1 MSLRT
6 DLNEISENPKE
17 FRKFGL
23 LIGGLLLAAGIWK
36 IYQHHASGGWFLF
49 FGVALILLGGTI
61 PRSIKWLYRAWMT
74 FGITMGWIV
83 SNIILVLIFFLLVT
97 PLAVF
102 ARLSKKDFLAHK
114 LEPNSPS
121 YWIER
126 KKTSKEQLE
135 RQF

>member
-6 DLNEISENPKE
+6 DLSEISREPKE

-23 LIGGLLLAAGIWK
+23 LVGGLLMAAGTWK
-36 IYQHHASGGWFLF
+36 IYQHHGYGWWLLIGGFAVLLA
-49 FGVALILLGGTI
+49 GVIF
-61 PRSIKWLYRAWMT
+61 PRSIGGLYRAWMS

-83 SNIILVLIFFLLVT
+83 SNVLLVLIFFLIVT
-97 PLAVF
+97 PLAIAARF
-102 ARLSKKDFLAHK
+102 ARKDFLAHK
-114 LEPNSPS
+114 LEPNASS

-126 KKTSKEQLE
+126 KSTSRDQLE